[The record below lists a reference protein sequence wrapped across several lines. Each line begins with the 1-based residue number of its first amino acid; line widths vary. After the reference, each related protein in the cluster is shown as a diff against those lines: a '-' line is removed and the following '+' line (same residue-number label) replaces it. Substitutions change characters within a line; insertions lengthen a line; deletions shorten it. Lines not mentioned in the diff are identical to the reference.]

1 MFTYYGIGIN
11 IALGY
16 KTDIWRKIMEKQYT
30 VKMTITVDDEV
41 AGELTLSEIIFEALE
56 DAPFQVDCIQVD

>member
-1 MFTYYGIGIN
+1 
-11 IALGY
+11 
-16 KTDIWRKIMEKQYT
+16 MEKQYT

-41 AGELTLSEIIFEALE
+41 AGEHTLSDVVFEALE